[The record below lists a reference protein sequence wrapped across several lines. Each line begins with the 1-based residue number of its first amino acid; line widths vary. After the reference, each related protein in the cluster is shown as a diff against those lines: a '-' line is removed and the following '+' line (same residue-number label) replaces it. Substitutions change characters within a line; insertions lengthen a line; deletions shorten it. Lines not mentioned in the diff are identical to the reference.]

1 MAIDLGY
8 VKITNDDGGLCGGE
22 AGSSGGNS
30 GGIVSFTNCSN
41 NGENK
46 KPESNGQILGSLAA
60 IENGFCSLI
69 QTKGNNNQ
77 NITEY
82 LAVELNEG
90 DYAKKSNPEN
100 IQLVFRK

>member
-1 MAIDLGY
+1 MF
-8 VKITNDDGGLCGGE
+8 
-22 AGSSGGNS
+22 GGN
-30 GGIVSFTNCSN
+30 VSFTNCSN

-46 KPESNGQILGSLAA
+46 NPESNGQIVGSKTVSH
-60 IENGFCSLI
+60 INSMKDGFCAII

-82 LAVELNEG
+82 LAVELNLTI
-90 DYAKKSNPEN
+90 DNYKSNPEN